1 MIHKCIKRAF
11 RWEMERKMESKNK
24 TILSSIIDGILEDT
38 VWVNAS
44 GETVSLKEA
53 IARNIHIG
61 RGAELVALDRR
72 DLLGA
77 YTSFQIKR
85 QSFGTSTR
93 DMTEADLAAGIKSFI
108 FEEAHGQMVSLEAEV
123 GAFATGSRRAA

>member
-1 MIHKCIKRAF
+1 
-11 RWEMERKMESKNK
+11 MESKNK

-44 GETVSLKEA
+44 GETISLKEA
-53 IARNIHIG
+53 VARNIHMG
-61 RGAELVALDRR
+61 SGAELVALDRR

-93 DMTEADLAAGIKSFI
+93 GMAEADLAEGIKSFI
-108 FEEAHGQMVSLEAEV
+108 FDEAREQMASLEAEV
-123 GAFATGSRRAA
+123 GALATGSRRVA